1 MLKAYIQLF
10 IVIILTILFQYQVDN
25 FSSDLADTKA
35 ALLVVQTDKN
45 SGNFDL
51 QDEANMY

>member
-25 FSSDLADTKA
+25 FNSDLADTKA
-35 ALLVVQTDKN
+35 TFLDVQAAKN
-45 SGNFDL
+45 SGKFDL
-51 QDEANMY
+51 QDEVNMY

>member
-25 FSSDLADTKA
+25 FNSDLADTKA
-35 ALLVVQTDKN
+35 ALLVVQAAKN
-45 SGNFDL
+45 LGKFDP